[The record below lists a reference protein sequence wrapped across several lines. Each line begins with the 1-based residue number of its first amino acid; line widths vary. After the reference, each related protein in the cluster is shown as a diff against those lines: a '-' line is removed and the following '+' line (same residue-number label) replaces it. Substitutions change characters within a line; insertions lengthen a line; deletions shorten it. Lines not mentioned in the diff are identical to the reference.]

1 MALIKTIQE
10 IKSVLRISSLDDD
23 MSLPD
28 IDQSQTK
35 HIIPAIGK
43 EIVTEI
49 TGIYEAG
56 NGSELQQQLI
66 KTIQKPL
73 AAFAYLDDI
82 GLIHATITDRGVAR
96 ITTAEMPAAFR
107 WEFNEVKAALE
118 DKALTG
124 MEQLLEFLEDN
135 KDEFTTWANS
145 AAYKQYH
152 KFLIKTGTEFNE
164 YYSLYQPLRTFQ
176 ALRPVIALVEDMYLT
191 QSLGDYLQTL
201 KDKAAP
207 TDDELFVM
215 DMLKKSEAY
224 LSIKHAIETLPVRIS
239 DTGFTVTAMRGT
251 DKDAFETDRQ
261 PATDNLMSIKMD
273 AADRD
278 GQNYLFKAVK
288 YLNMNASATVFPEWF
303 TGDKYKNP
311 ATTATPTRGNESR
324 NIFRF

>member
-10 IKSVLRISSLDDD
+10 VKSVLRISSLDDD

-124 MEQLLEFLEDN
+124 MEQLLQFLEDN
-135 KDEFTTWANS
+135 KSEFTTWATS
-145 AAYKQYH
+145 DAYKQYH
-152 KFLIKTGTEFNE
+152 QFLIKTGTEFNQ
-164 YYSLYQPLRTFQ
+164 YYSLYQPMRTFQ
-176 ALRPVIALVEDMYLT
+176 ALRPVMALVEDMYLY
-191 QSLGDYLQTL
+191 QSLGDYLQEL

-207 TDDELFVM
+207 TDDESFVI
-215 DMLKKSEAY
+215 DMLKKSESY

-261 PATDNLMSIKMD
+261 PATDNLMSIKMQ

-278 GQNYLFKAVK
+278 GQNYLFKTVK
-288 YLNMNASATVFPEWF
+288 YLNTNASETVFPEWF
-303 TGDKYKNP
+303 AGDKYQNP
-311 ATTATPTRGNESR
+311 TTTSAPTRGNESR